1 MSTNAKE
8 FEENYKR
15 LNDLSL
21 KLQNTNVQDVS
32 QIVQNLPS
40 YIEEFKEADVGVNS
54 MLQEL
59 DAMEALIQ
67 EKIN

>member
-8 FEENYKR
+8 FELNFKR

-54 MLQEL
+54 MLKEL
-59 DAMEALIQ
+59 EAMEALIQ